1 MMKDRE
7 RAAARGR
14 ILVVDDNRD
23 ILLAARLLL
32 RSHVADV
39 QIETDPRRIPEWMES
54 GGFDVILLDMNFT
67 RDVTSGEEGFAW
79 LERIL
84 AIDPQVVVV
93 LITAFGGVDT
103 AVQAVKAGAT
113 DFVLKPWQNEKL
125 VATIEAAIEL
135 RESRREVDGLK
146 QRQRQLSADLDRSYG
161 ELVGTSLPMQRVYE
175 IIEKVAATDAN
186 ILVLGEN
193 GTGKELVAR
202 EIHRRSRRSDEV
214 FVTVDMGSIPETLFE
229 SELFGHVKG
238 AFTGARGDRI
248 GRFEVA
254 AGGTLFLDEIGNL
267 PLAMQPKLLAILE
280 NRALI
285 PLGSNSPRAID
296 VRLITATN
304 VPIHEKVSRDEFRQD
319 LLYRINT
326 VEIRLPSL
334 RERRDDIP
342 DLAGHFL
349 KRFSRKYD
357 RPIHEID
364 PAALEMLCRHSWPGN
379 VRELQHVI
387 ERAVIMAVG
396 DRLRRQDFH
405 FSAELGTATGI
416 ELDDYN
422 LERIEMAAIS
432 KALEKHAGNIS
443 RAARELGLTR
453 ASLYRRLRRD
463 RD

>member
-1 MMKDRE
+1 MTNKE

-14 ILVVDDNRD
+14 VLVVDDNRD

-39 QIETDPRRIPEWMES
+39 QIESDPRRIPEWMETR
-54 GGFDVILLDMNFT
+54 GFDVILLDMNFT

-113 DFVLKPWQNEKL
+113 DFILKPWQNEKL
-125 VATIEAAIEL
+125 VATIEAAVEL
-135 RESRREVDGLK
+135 RQSRREVDGLK
-146 QRQRQLSADLDRSYG
+146 QRQRQMSADLDRSYG
-161 ELVGTSLPMQRVYE
+161 ELVGSSLPMQRVYE
-175 IIEKVAATDAN
+175 IIEKVAVTDAS

-202 EIHRRSRRSDEV
+202 EIHRRSLRSEEV
-214 FVTVDMGSIPETLFE
+214 FVTVDMGSIAETLFE

-248 GRFEVA
+248 GRFEIA

-267 PLAMQPKLLAILE
+267 PLAMQPKLLAVLE
-280 NRALI
+280 NRALV
-285 PLGSNSPRAID
+285 PLGSNSPHTID

-334 RERRDDIP
+334 RERRDDIS

-357 RPIHEID
+357 RPTREID

-387 ERAVIMAVG
+387 ERAVIMAAG

-405 FSAELGTATGI
+405 FSAELGTATGL

-422 LERIEMAAIS
+422 LERIEKVAIS

-443 RAARELGLTR
+443 RAAQELGLTR

>member
-1 MMKDRE
+1 MATTDNTAKR
-7 RAAARGR
+7 RGR
-14 ILVVDDNRD
+14 VLVVDDNRD
-23 ILLAARLLL
+23 VLLAARLLL

-39 QIETDPRRIPEWMES
+39 QIESDPERIPELLGS
-54 GGFDVILLDMNFT
+54 NDYDVILLDMNFT

-79 LERIL
+79 LGKIL
-84 AIDPQVVVV
+84 AIDPQAVVV

-113 DFVLKPWQNEKL
+113 DFVMKPWQNEKL
-125 VATIEAAIEL
+125 VATIKAAVEL
-135 RESRREVDGLK
+135 RASRREVDGLR
-146 QRQRQLSADLDRSYG
+146 QRQRQLSADIDRSFG
-161 ELVGTSLPMQRVYE
+161 QLVGSSLSMKRVYSM
-175 IIEKVAATDAN
+175 IEKVAATDASV
-186 ILVLGEN
+186 LVLGEN

-214 FVTVDMGSIPETLFE
+214 FVTVDLGSIPDTLFE

-238 AFTGARGDRI
+238 AFTDARSNRI
-248 GRFEVA
+248 GRFELA

-267 PLAMQPKLLAILE
+267 PLGMQPKLLAVLE
-280 NRALI
+280 NRTLM

-304 VPIHEKVSRDEFRQD
+304 VPIYERIARDEFRQD

-342 DLAGHFL
+342 KLVMQFL
-349 KRFSRKYD
+349 QSFSRKYE
-357 RPIHEID
+357 RPVHDIE
-364 PAALEMLCRHSWPGN
+364 PVALEMLCRHSWPGN

-387 ERAVIMAVG
+387 ERAVIVADD
-396 DRLRRQDFH
+396 DRLRRRDFH
-405 FSAELGTATGI
+405 FSTELARERGL
-416 ELDDYN
+416 ELDEYN
-422 LERIEMAAIS
+422 LERIEKAAIS
-432 KALEKHAGNIS
+432 KAMDKHDGNVS

-463 RD
+463 HD